1 MKLLNRLLLISLV
14 GILAMSC
21 NSLLED
27 VEPTTAVSGEAALGS
42 EGGVMAIRAS
52 MYSKMRASFGYT
64 TQYFVGP
71 SAFTDETNI
80 RPGATRFQG
89 LNNANGADGATT
101 HLGVWGASY
110 NILLDANLLI
120 NAIADGVMDDADRDR
135 VIGEALAIRAL
146 VKHNL
151 ARTYGYEPG
160 NFNAGSETNWNLAA
174 ILRADATLSI
184 EDADKRP
191 RATVQDIYAQIFDDL
206 AEAQVK
212 LAGTSNNTFANE
224 AFAHGLSARVNLYAG
239 NWTEAAAAAQ
249 TAINLAI
256 ANGNGLQT
264 TANGVANMFVT
275 TDPEALFLLIVDP
288 NTEQIAGSNI
298 NNGLAAYTSNQW
310 MSQQPTQFV
319 VDLYEAGDHRL
330 GWYAPCAEVQTDG
343 APVGTSC
350 EAVNDNGWTLRKW
363 TGANGN
369 LSDNIPYMRVAEM
382 YLIRAEALAR
392 ASGPGA
398 GVGALNELRNARG
411 LGNAPA
417 SVTASLDAFIDE
429 ILDERVRELVQEGHR
444 FWDLKRT
451 GKRVFFPDQT
461 EVKFRE
467 DSYRILAPIG
477 QGLIGAN
484 DLLCE
489 NPGYP
494 AFDPAC
500 YQP

>member
-1 MKLLNRLLLISLV
+1 MKLFNRLLMISLV
-14 GILAMSC
+14 GVLVMSC

-27 VEPTTAVSGEAALGS
+27 VEPTTAVSGEAALTS

-89 LNNANGADGATT
+89 LNDASGTDGATT

-110 NILLDANLLI
+110 NILLDANLLV
-120 NAIADGVMDDADRDR
+120 NAIADGVMDDAARDR
-135 VIGEALAIRAL
+135 VIGEALAIRAF
-146 VKHNL
+146 VMHNL
-151 ARTYGYEPG
+151 VRTYGYEPG
-160 NFNAGSETNWNLAA
+160 NFNAGPENGWNLAA
-174 ILRADATLSI
+174 ILRTDATLSI

-191 RATVQDIYAQIFDDL
+191 RATVTEFYNQIAQDLTDAK
-206 AEAQVK
+206 AK
-212 LAGTSNNTFANE
+212 LAGTTNNTFANE
-224 AFAHGLSARVNLYAG
+224 AFAHGLSARVNLYRG
-239 NWTEAAAAAQ
+239 EWAAAAADAQ
-249 TAINLAI
+249 TAINLAN

-264 TANGVANMFVT
+264 SANGVANMFVGS
-275 TDPEALFLLIVDP
+275 DPESLFLLIVDP
-288 NTEQIAGSNI
+288 NTEPIAGSNV

-398 GVGALNELRNARG
+398 GVGALNQLRNARG

-417 SVTASLDAFIDE
+417 SVTSSLDAFIDE

-451 GKRVFFPDQT
+451 GRFMYFPNQT
-461 EVKFRE
+461 DVKFRS
-467 DSYRILAPIG
+467 DSHRILAPIG

-484 DLLCE
+484 ELLCE